1 MGYRGL
7 GDGNLEGGLANPS
20 SGGVSPF
27 EQRRPGKIL
36 SPTGQIRAPAR
47 GCLICQ
53 TEAMADPFLPPSDAP
68 ELERFEHPLAQR
80 YASKAMVRLL
90 SPLYR
95 QRTWR
100 RLWIALAECERELG
114 LPVTLEQIEE
124 MRMTQDG
131 VDLEAIAR
139 HEAALRHDVMA
150 AIHAWGELAPKARP
164 IMHLGATSCFVT
176 DNGDLLICH
185 EAMRLLRKR
194 LQDVIAALAK
204 FADAWKDQ
212 PTLGFTH
219 FQSAQPTT
227 VGKRACLWIQDLL
240 LDLEDLD
247 HVIRTTPVRGI
258 KGTTGTQASFLELF
272 GGDGSKVDAL
282 EQRFC
287 EKVGY
292 PAIAISGQTATRK
305 LEDRIGQV
313 LCGLA
318 ASASKFA
325 CDMRL
330 LQHLKEVEEPFERN
344 QIGSS
349 AMPYKRNPMRS
360 ERINSLARFV
370 LGLMPSTYQTSAT
383 QWMERTLDDSAH
395 RRLTIS
401 QGLLAVDAILVL
413 YSNIASGMVVYPKM
427 IEARL
432 NVELPFMAAEALLME
447 AVKRGG
453 DRQDLH
459 ERFRNAALEAGR
471 RIKQEGSGNELI
483 SLLAA
488 DPAWGMTEAE
498 LASLLDPGRFTGRA
512 GAQVRSFLANDVAM
526 ALKHHQDAEIPEI
539 LV

>member
-1 MGYRGL
+1 
-7 GDGNLEGGLANPS
+7 
-20 SGGVSPF
+20 
-27 EQRRPGKIL
+27 
-36 SPTGQIRAPAR
+36 
-47 GCLICQ
+47 
-53 TEAMADPFLPPSDAP
+53 MAFLPPAEGP
-68 ELERFEHPLAQR
+68 ELEQFEHPLASR
-80 YASKAMVRLL
+80 YASKAMLRLL

-95 QRTWR
+95 MRVWR
-100 RLWIALAECERELG
+100 RLWIALAEAESELG
-114 LPVTLEQIEE
+114 LPITADQLDE
-124 MRMTQDG
+124 MRATQDQ
-131 VDLEAIAR
+131 VDLGAIAR

-150 AIHAWGELAPKARP
+150 AIHAWGVQAPAARP
-164 IMHLGATSCFVT
+164 ILHLGATSCFVT

-185 EAMRLLRKR
+185 AALELLRRRLL
-194 LQDVIAALAK
+194 DVIAALAT
-204 FADAWKDQ
+204 FADQWKRQ

-219 FQSAQPTT
+219 FQPAQPTT

-247 HVIRTTPVRGI
+247 HLLATTPVRGV

-272 GGDGSKVDAL
+272 DGDGAKVDDL
-282 EQRFC
+282 ERRFC
-287 EKVGY
+287 ERVGHL
-292 PAIAISGQTATRK
+292 AIPVSGQTATRK

-325 CDMRL
+325 CDLRL
-330 LQHLKEVEEPFERN
+330 LQHLKEVEEPFERA
-344 QIGSS
+344 QVGSS

-370 LGLMPSTYQTSAT
+370 LGLLPSTYQTSAS

-413 YSNIASGMVVYPKM
+413 YRNVASGLVVHPRM

-432 NVELPFMAAEALLME
+432 TQELPFMAAEVLLME

-459 ERFRNAALEAGR
+459 ERFRVASLEAGQA
-471 RIKQEGSGNELI
+471 IKGEGRPNPLLQ
-483 SLLAA
+483 LLAE
-488 DPAWGMTEAE
+488 DPAWRMTAAE
-498 LASLLDPGRFTGRA
+498 LAALLDAPRFTGRA
-512 GAQVRSFLANDVAM
+512 EDQVRSFLSRQVAA
-526 ALKHHQDAEIPEI
+526 ALAGHRATEAEG
-539 LV
+539 VRV

>member
-1 MGYRGL
+1 
-7 GDGNLEGGLANPS
+7 
-20 SGGVSPF
+20 
-27 EQRRPGKIL
+27 
-36 SPTGQIRAPAR
+36 
-47 GCLICQ
+47 
-53 TEAMADPFLPPSDAP
+53 MAFLPTTEGP
-68 ELERFEHPLAQR
+68 ELEHFEHPLASR

-95 QRTWR
+95 MRVWR
-100 RLWIALAECERELG
+100 RLWVALAEAEAELG
-114 LPVTLEQIEE
+114 LPITEAQLAEL
-124 MRMTQDG
+124 RATQDQ
-131 VDLEAIAR
+131 VDLDAIAR
-139 HEAALRHDVMA
+139 HEADLRHDVMA
-150 AIHAWGELAPKARP
+150 AIHAWGVQAPLARP
-164 IMHLGATSCFVT
+164 IIHLGATSCYVT

-185 EAMRLLRKR
+185 EALKLLRRR
-194 LQDVIAALAK
+194 LQDVIAALAA
-204 FADAWKDQ
+204 FADQWKAQ

-219 FQSAQPTT
+219 FQPAQPTT

-247 HVIRTTPVRGI
+247 HVLATTPVRGV

-272 GGDGSKVDAL
+272 DGDGSKVDAL
-282 EQRFC
+282 EGRVC
-287 EKVGY
+287 EKVGQ
-292 PAIAISGQTATRK
+292 PAIPISGQTATRK

-325 CDMRL
+325 CDLRL
-330 LQHLKEVEEPFERN
+330 LQHLKEVEEPFEKA

-370 LGLMPSTYQTSAT
+370 LGLLPSTYQTSAT

-413 YSNIASGMVVYPKM
+413 YRNVASGLVVHPKM

-432 NVELPFMAAEALLME
+432 AQELPFMAAEVMLME

-459 ERFRNAALEAGR
+459 ERFRVASLAAGKA
-471 RIKQEGSGNELI
+471 IKEEGQPNPLLK
-483 SLLAA
+483 LLAA
-488 DPAWGMTEAE
+488 DPAWRMTETELAE
-498 LASLLDPGRFTGRA
+498 LLDAARFTGRA
-512 GAQVRSFLANDVAM
+512 EEQVRGFLAHQVAR
-526 ALKHHQDAEIPEI
+526 ALASHVPADDAA
-539 LV
+539 VRV

>member
-1 MGYRGL
+1 M
-7 GDGNLEGGLANPS
+7 
-20 SGGVSPF
+20 
-27 EQRRPGKIL
+27 
-36 SPTGQIRAPAR
+36 
-47 GCLICQ
+47 
-53 TEAMADPFLPPSDAP
+53 PFLPPHDGSD
-68 ELERFEHPLAQR
+68 LERFEHPLATR

-95 QRTWR
+95 QRVWR
-100 RLWIALAECERELG
+100 RLWVALAEAEAELG
-114 LPVTLEQIEE
+114 LPVSAAQITEL
-124 MRMTQDG
+124 RATQDA

-150 AIHAWGELAPKARP
+150 AIHAWGEQAPAARP
-164 IMHLGATSCFVT
+164 IIHLGATSCFVT
-176 DNGDLLICH
+176 DNGDLLIAQ
-185 EAMRLLRKR
+185 EALALLRR
-194 LQDVIAALAK
+194 RVQDVLAALAA
-204 FADAWKDQ
+204 FAAQWQDQ

-219 FQSAQPTT
+219 FQPAQPTT
-227 VGKRACLWIQDLL
+227 VGKRATLWLQDLL

-247 HVIRTTPVRGI
+247 HLIRTTPVRGV

-272 GGDGSKVDAL
+272 EGAGERVEAL

-287 EKVGY
+287 AKVGF
-292 PAIAISGQTATRK
+292 PAIPVSGQTATRK

-313 LCGLA
+313 LCGIA

-325 CDMRL
+325 CDLRL
-330 LQHLKEVEEPFERN
+330 LQHLKEVEEPFEAQ

-370 LGLMPSTYQTSAT
+370 LGLLPSTYQTSAN

-395 RRLTIS
+395 RRLTLS

-413 YSNIASGMVVYPKM
+413 FRNVAADLVVYPRM

-432 NVELPFMAAEALLME
+432 AQELPFMAAEVLLME

-459 ERFRNAALEAGR
+459 ERFRVAALEAGR
-471 RIKQEGSGNELI
+471 RIKAEGRPNELL
-483 SLLAA
+483 SLLAL
-488 DPAWGMTEAE
+488 DPAWAMNETE
-498 LASLLDPGRFTGRA
+498 LAALLDARRFTGRA
-512 GAQVRSFLANDVAM
+512 GDQVRQFLAGPVAA
-526 ALKHHQDAEIPEI
+526 ALADHTPAEQAA
-539 LV
+539 VRV